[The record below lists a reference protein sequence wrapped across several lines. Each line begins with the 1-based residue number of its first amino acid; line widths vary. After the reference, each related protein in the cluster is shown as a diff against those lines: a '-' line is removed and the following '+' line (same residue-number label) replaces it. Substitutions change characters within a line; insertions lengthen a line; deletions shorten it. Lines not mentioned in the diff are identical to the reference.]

1 MKEFTQLV
9 KFEEQ
14 INSRLLI
21 KMDTITVRS
30 VNSLGIDTKS
40 QRLSIKAHL
49 VKLSDAL
56 TMEIQKE
63 EQLPQN

>member
-1 MKEFTQLV
+1 
-9 KFEEQ
+9 
-14 INSRLLI
+14 
-21 KMDTITVRS
+21 

-40 QRLSIKAHL
+40 QRLSIKAPL
-49 VKLSDAL
+49 AKLSDAL